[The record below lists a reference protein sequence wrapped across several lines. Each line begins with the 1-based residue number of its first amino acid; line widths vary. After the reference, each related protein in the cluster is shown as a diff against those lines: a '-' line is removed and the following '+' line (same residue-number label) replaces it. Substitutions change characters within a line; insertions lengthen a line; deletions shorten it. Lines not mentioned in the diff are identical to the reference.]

1 MNTNNSDNMIRRTAL
16 AIVATLL
23 SIATLSAQQIVAHRG
38 HHSIELSAE
47 NSLASLHAAHAAG
60 IGVVEFD
67 VVFTADG
74 RAIVAHGPNHPKS
87 GGKPINKTSFEALRS
102 TPLENGELI
111 PTLEEY
117 LEVAKGYPEIEL
129 LLEIKLLGGELEE
142 QVFAT
147 IDSTVESYGLTERVT
162 YISFSKRICDLAR
175 ERGSMYLMGDLS
187 PRKVAK
193 RGYKGISYP
202 AAILR
207 LHPRW
212 IKRAQ
217 RLGLKVS
224 IWTVN
229 QPSGAEWA
237 IRHGVD
243 YITTDNPALI
253 AECIANSK
261 PENK

>member
-1 MNTNNSDNMIRRTAL
+1 MLRRLLTL
-16 AIVATLL
+16 TLATLL
-23 SIATLSAQQIVAHRG
+23 TIASLSAQQIVAHRG
-38 HHSIELSAE
+38 HHSAEGSAQ
-47 NSLASLHAAHAAG
+47 NSIASLHAAHRAG

-74 RAIVAHGPNHPKS
+74 RAVVAHGPKH
-87 GGKPINKTSFEALRS
+87 GGEPIAQTEFDTLRQ
-102 TPLENGELI
+102 TPLENGELL
-111 PTLEEY
+111 PSLEEY
-117 LEVAKGYPEIEL
+117 LDVALAYPEIEL
-129 LLEIKLLGGELEE
+129 LLEIKIWGKESAEE
-142 QVFAT
+142 VFAT
-147 IDSTVESYGLTERVT
+147 IDSMVTERGLTQRVT
-162 YISFSKRICDLAR
+162 YISFSKQICDLAA
-175 ERGSMYLMGDLS
+175 ERGALYLAGDLS
-187 PRKVAK
+187 PKNILK

-207 LHPRW
+207 LHPAW

-229 QPSGAEWA
+229 QQKGAEWA

-253 AECIANSK
+253 AECIANKANKRSK
-261 PENK
+261 K

>member
-1 MNTNNSDNMIRRTAL
+1 MNTNNPAAMIRRTAIV
-16 AIVATLL
+16 IVATLL

-38 HHSIELSAE
+38 HHSVEGSAE
-47 NSLASLHAAHAAG
+47 NSLASLHAAHSAG
-60 IGVVEFD
+60 INIVEFD

-74 RAIVAHGPNHPKS
+74 RAVVAHGPNHPKS
-87 GGKPINKTSFEALRS
+87 GGEPINKTRFEALRS
-102 TPLENGELI
+102 TPLENGECL

-117 LEVAKGYPEIEL
+117 LAVAKEYPEIEL
-129 LLEIKLLGGELEE
+129 LLEIKLLGKESEE
-142 QVFAT
+142 EVFAT
-147 IDSTVESYGLTERVT
+147 IDSTVERYGLIDRVT

-207 LHPRW
+207 LHPAW

-229 QPSGAEWA
+229 QTNGVEWA

-243 YITTDNPALI
+243 YITTDNPALV

-261 PENK
+261 TNNK